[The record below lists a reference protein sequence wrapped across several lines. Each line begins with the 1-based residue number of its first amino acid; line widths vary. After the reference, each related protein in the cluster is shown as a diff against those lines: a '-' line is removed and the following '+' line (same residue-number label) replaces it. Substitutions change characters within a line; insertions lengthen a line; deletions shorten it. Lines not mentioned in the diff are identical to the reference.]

1 MIKIIKEG
9 TRQTKECNNCGCIF
23 SFDEEDTEERS
34 YGGVLQGYKKIIKCP
49 QCKSD
54 IILEATR

>member
-1 MIKIIKEG
+1 MY
-9 TRQTKECNNCGCIF
+9 IF
-23 SFDEEDTEERS
+23 FDEEDTEERS
-34 YGGVLQGYKKIIKCP
+34 YGGVLQGYRKIIKCP